1 MISPFVYRKSLPHWL
16 LIIMKRSGL
25 FDHLFIPQVQ
35 GVSWLSRHQLNK
47 NEDESKYNG
56 GNFYFYPFKSE
67 SELNTY
73 LMAQATY
80 NSAILVDG
88 TQVVHGVERYK
99 PTEEPPFLQK
109 GHSYHLLFDQSK
121 NKWNLLDSTD
131 RVMNVYPHED
141 IRISLVWRTH
151 CFKDEQEKQKYK
163 TQAVKDRVSIDKVLE
178 VFRTDM
184 VEKKGYSKSSLD
196 QMPKI
201 DFLKLLVDE
210 YSKYPNNKYN
220 TWYSNYCLITTLTPD
235 LLNRYFLNHLLKFF
249 C

>member
-1 MISPFVYRKSLPHWL
+1 M
-16 LIIMKRSGL
+16 MKRSGL

-56 GNFYFYPFKSE
+56 GNFYFYPFKDD

-73 LMAQATY
+73 LLAQSTY

-99 PTEEPPFLQK
+99 PSEEPPFLEK
-109 GHSYHLLFDQSK
+109 GQSYHLLFDSSH
-121 NKWNLLDSTD
+121 NKWNLLDNTD
-131 RVMNVYPHED
+131 RVMRTYPHED
-141 IRISLVWRTH
+141 VRISLVWRTH
-151 CFKDEQEKQKYK
+151 CFKDSEQKRKYK
-163 TQAVKDRVSIDKVLE
+163 SQPVQDRLPLEKILE
-178 VFRTDM
+178 VFKKHM
-184 VEKKGYSKSSLD
+184 VEAKGYSLASLE
-196 QMPKI
+196 QMRQI
-201 DFLKLLVDE
+201 DFLKLLVDV

-220 TWYSNYCLITTLTPD
+220 TWYSNYCLVTMFTPD
-235 LLNRYFLNHLLKFF
+235 LLNRYLLNPLLKLV